1 MMQGMNAAQKT
12 VFPAQFPASESD
24 SESIRAND
32 WAAFRQLSDLADHW
46 TLKAWPAGKSGL
58 YWYLTLDDPKL
69 LTVARHCQDRLGADG
84 MDPVPLDGLHI
95 TVLGIGDAVNVPV
108 DDLDKIVDRA
118 GRELSDFTALDLD
131 IGPLSGSRSAI
142 RFSVAPWDRL
152 LELHRILHDCAK
164 DIRPDQDLRGTADY
178 RPHLGIAYINTAR
191 PAAELID
198 RVRELREMPPVA
210 VTVGYVKLVELWR
223 AEGRY
228 RWREQAVIPLPE
240 KRRER

>member
-1 MMQGMNAAQKT
+1 MSAAQKT
-12 VFPAQFPASESD
+12 VFPAQFPASGSD

-46 TLKAWPAGKSGL
+46 TLKAWPPGKSGF
-58 YWYLTLDDPKL
+58 YWYLTLDDPEL
-69 LTVARHCQDRLGADG
+69 LTMARHCQDRLGPEG

-108 DDLDKIVDRA
+108 DDLDKVVDRA
-118 GRELSDFTALDLD
+118 RCELSDFAALDLE

-152 LELHRILHDCAK
+152 IELHRILYNCAK
-164 DIRPDQDLRGTADY
+164 DVRPDQDLRVSADY
-178 RPHLGIAYINTAR
+178 RPHLGIAYINAAR

-198 RVRELREMPPVA
+198 CVRELRELPPVA
-210 VTVGYVKLVELWR
+210 VTIGCVKLVELWR

-228 RWREQAVIPLPE
+228 CWREHAVISLPE
-240 KRRER
+240 KHREQ